1 MEYEKRERELRKEKE
16 KQKKALEEKKKQDE
30 LRKQEESAQ
39 MDRLVREIPLFVL
52 NFCRKEN
59 SVS

>member
-39 MDRLVREIPLFVL
+39 MDRLVRNMVIVL
-52 NFCRKEN
+52 LNLNRKEN
-59 SVS
+59 LVQ

>member
-39 MDRLVREIPLFVL
+39 MDRLVREILRFVL